1 MHEKIRCPVSRC
13 KERPRR
19 DSYAKHF
26 MRMHLP
32 SDESLRPH
40 ACIVPGC
47 QRRFLLKY
55 LRDGHIYK
63 DHYESREL

>member
-1 MHEKIRCPVSRC
+1 
-13 KERPRR
+13 
-19 DSYAKHF
+19 

-32 SDESLRPH
+32 GDESLRPH